1 MKNRVSITKSK
12 WLMQYREICADS
24 GKRTEHLNKDL
35 SRMLCDLILTT
46 DEACI
51 YYCNLED

>member
-1 MKNRVSITKSK
+1 
-12 WLMQYREICADS
+12 MQYREICADS

-46 DEACI
+46 DDACI
-51 YYCNLED
+51 YYCNLKDWQRHNQYFKH

>member
-1 MKNRVSITKSK
+1 
-12 WLMQYREICADS
+12 
-24 GKRTEHLNKDL
+24 L

-51 YYCNLED
+51 YYCNLEDWQRHNQYFKH